1 MELKDKI
8 IVVTGG
14 ASGIGREMCRRFARE
29 GAKKVVVAD
38 LNGEG
43 AAAEKLS
50 RYRDSLAQKTT
61 IPIVLPMIESMD
73 PIISNILTQKL

>member
-14 ASGIGREMCRRFARE
+14 ASGIGREMCRRFTQE

-38 LNGEG
+38 LNGDGKVDGSDLVEL
-43 AAAEKLS
+43 LS
-50 RYRDSLAQKTT
+50 KWT
-61 IPIVLPMIESMD
+61 M
-73 PIISNILTQKL
+73 

>member
-43 AAAEKLS
+43 AAAVAAEFGGFSMAVDVRKEW
-50 RYRDSLAQKTT
+50 
-61 IPIVLPMIESMD
+61 PIVAKMS
-73 PIISNILTQKL
+73 

>member
-1 MELKDKI
+1 MRKKF
-8 IVVTGG
+8 
-14 ASGIGREMCRRFARE
+14 SGFDQYHAHIPDVLNEIALIEHLGTQVL
-29 GAKKVVVAD
+29 GIT

-50 RYRDSLAQKTT
+50 RYRDSLAQKTS
-61 IPIVLPMIESMD
+61 IPIVFPMIESMD